1 MKTEILSVANPSAAL
16 KRLRFERELRTEY
29 LWTMKDGTHIMVRA
43 MSDEHLDATIAMLER
58 MENEREIIVDN
69 QAEVEP

>member
-1 MKTEILSVANPSAAL
+1 MRTEIISVENPTSAL
-16 KRLRFERELRTEY
+16 KRLRFERELRTDY
-29 LWTMKDGTHIMVRA
+29 LWTMKDGKHIPIRS

-58 MENEREIIVDN
+58 MENERETISEN